1 MIDLLQ
7 VQVRHPGIAL
17 TEKEQKLVE
26 CLVLRICAHHLY
38 RRLGRPFKIRRANVD
53 SIHLLVNQVVFV
65 EDGIQLDEIDQLMKD
80 MTTDIRTTLEL
91 CDVSSEDIVLTA
103 KA

>member
-7 VQVRHPGIAL
+7 IQVRHPGIAL
-17 TEKEQKLVE
+17 TEREQKLVE

-38 RRLGRPFKIRRANVD
+38 RRLGRPFRIRRANID

-65 EDGIQLDEIDQLMKD
+65 EGVVTSSEIETLIEDL
-80 MTTDIRTTLEL
+80 TTDIRTTLEL
-91 CDVSSEDIVLTA
+91 CDVASEDIVLTA